1 MEAIT
6 LTHSTEYPKG
16 SPPAGLIANEIL
28 SANHQK
34 HLRIALYSHDTMGLG
49 HTRRNLLIAQ
59 TLAKAGIS
67 ADLLLI
73 TGAVESARF
82 AKPPRVDY
90 LTLPSWHKDT
100 EGCYAPRD
108 LDMTSEDFAKLRGQT
123 IWATLKVFKPD
134 LLIVDNVP
142 KGTNGELRRALKKLR
157 KRGRTRC
164 ILGLRDILDSPEQ
177 TKKQWQKQENAEA
190 IERFYDAIWI
200 YGDKQVFD
208 VVSSYELSD
217 NIAKRVSYLG
227 YFDQR
232 ARLSH
237 SPNKE
242 LSKEISIP
250 NSPIVLCQVGGGQD
264 GAALAEAFMRT
275 TLPDGWA
282 GVLITGPFMPADF
295 KKRLQILATKRSD
308 IQVLEFLSE
317 PTHLLKRVERVI
329 SMGGYNT
336 VMEALS
342 FEKPLLVVPRVKPRL
357 EQLVRAERLQSLGVL
372 ELLHPNDL
380 SPKHLADWLNKE
392 VKTPN
397 NIHTQIS
404 FNGQKQLCWEVKTM
418 FDLVEEESQHAIA

>member
-6 LTHSTEYPKG
+6 LTHSAGHSQGPL
-16 SPPAGLIANEIL
+16 PAGLLANEIL
-28 SANHQK
+28 LANQQR

-49 HTRRNLLIAQ
+49 HIRRNLLIAQ

-73 TGAVESARF
+73 TGAVESTHF

-100 EGCYAPRD
+100 EGCYAARA

-142 KGTNGELRRALKKLR
+142 KGTNGELKRALKKLR

-164 ILGLRDILDSPEQ
+164 VLGLRDILDSPEK
-177 TKKQWQKQENAEA
+177 TKKQWQKQENNEA

-208 VVSSYELSD
+208 LESSYELSE
-217 NIAKRVSYLG
+217 NIAKKISYLG

-232 ARLSH
+232 ARLGH
-237 SPNKE
+237 SSSKEFNKE
-242 LSKEISIP
+242 VSIP

-264 GAALAEAFMRT
+264 GAELAAAFMKT
-275 TLPDGWA
+275 PLPDGWV
-282 GVLITGPFMPADF
+282 GILITGPFMPADF
-295 KKRLQILATKRSD
+295 KKSIQILANKRSD

-317 PTHLLKRVERVI
+317 PTHLLKRAKRVI

-357 EQLVRAERLQSLGVL
+357 EQLVRAERLQNLGVL
-372 ELLHPNDL
+372 ELLHPNNL

-392 VKTPN
+392 VKTPD
-397 NIHTQIS
+397 NIHQRIN
-404 FNGQKQLCWEVKTM
+404 FNGQEQLCWEVKAM
-418 FDLVEEESQHAIA
+418 FDLTKEKPQHALA

>member
-1 MEAIT
+1 MT
-6 LTHSTEYPKG
+6 LSNYLGRYQQE
-16 SPPAGLIANEIL
+16 L
-28 SANHQK
+28 SAPQTDLLSIVTFTNQQK
-34 HLRIALYSHDTMGLG
+34 NLRIALYSHDTMGLG
-49 HTRRNLLIAQ
+49 HMRRNLLIAQ

-73 TGAVESARF
+73 TGAVEATNF

-100 EGCYAPRD
+100 EGCYAAQA
-108 LDMTSEDFAKLRGQT
+108 LDMTSKDFAKLRGQA
-123 IWATLKVFKPD
+123 ILATLKVFKPD

-142 KGTNGELRRALKKLR
+142 KGVNGELRRVLKKLK
-157 KRGRTRC
+157 KRERTRC
-164 ILGLRDILDSPEQ
+164 VLGLRDILDSPER
-177 TKKQWQKQENAEA
+177 TKEQWREQENNEA

-208 VVSSYELSD
+208 VVSSYEFTES
-217 NIAKRVSYLG
+217 IAKKVSYLG

-232 ARLSH
+232 ERLNH
-237 SPNKE
+237 SSNKR
-242 LSKEISIP
+242 LVKEISIP

-264 GAALAEAFMRT
+264 GTELAEAFMQT
-275 TLPDGWA
+275 SLPNGWA
-282 GVLITGPFMPADF
+282 GVFITGPFMPTDS
-295 KKRLQILATKRSD
+295 KKHLQMLATKRSD
-308 IQVLEFLSE
+308 VQVLEFLSE
-317 PTHLLKRVERVI
+317 PTHLLKRAERVI

-357 EQLVRAERLQSLGVL
+357 EQLVRAERLHSLGAL

-380 SPKHLADWLNKE
+380 SPQRLADWLNKE
-392 VKTPN
+392 VKAPN

-404 FNGQKQLCWEVKTM
+404 FNGQEKLCWEVKAM
-418 FDLVEEESQHAIA
+418 FDLIKEESQHALA